1 MQKEEYERCGRC
13 LKGNYLLTSTFYLL
27 ASHPFLLRE
36 WYDYMKKTKV
46 SILKQ
51 NILINS
57 LRISHITIW
66 IYSPVSFPQ
75 LLSNSP
81 HLSSKPQFYVLFSRK
96 KKKIC
101 PVQFVLN
108 IYSQTI
114 IELPQNIIEL
124 PEPHPLSKL
133 TLFPE
138 VIVTPQLGVAL
149 LISSWSHS
157 TLEYSLIWSCLG
169 LRRQAHLLWTHEF
182 CGPVVCRRPCFTPK
196 VESRFLTYR
205 SIYEQIEANKVISL
219 AWNSPFVKAEL
230 LKFN

>member
-1 MQKEEYERCGRC
+1 MIWLYEEDQGFYP
-13 LKGNYLLTSTFYLL
+13 LK
-27 ASHPFLLRE
+27 
-36 WYDYMKKTKV
+36 
-46 SILKQ
+46 

-96 KKKIC
+96 EKKKS
-101 PVQFVLN
+101 VQFNLYWTFIHRSSV
-108 IYSQTI
+108 YWT
-114 IELPQNIIEL
+114 IIEL

-133 TLFPE
+133 PLFPE
-138 VIVTPQLGVAL
+138 AIVTPQLGVAL
-149 LISSWSHS
+149 LIPSWSHS
-157 TLEYSLIWSCLG
+157 TLEYSLLWSCLG
-169 LRRQAHLLWTHEF
+169 LRRQAPLLWTHEC
-182 CGPVVCRRPCFTPK
+182 CGPVVCRRPCFTLK

>member
-1 MQKEEYERCGRC
+1 MS
-13 LKGNYLLTSTFYLL
+13 STFYLL

-36 WYDYMKKTKV
+36 WYDSMKKTKV

-66 IYSPVSFPQ
+66 KYSPVSFPQ

-81 HLSSKPQFYVLFSRK
+81 HLSSKPQFYFLFSRK
-96 KKKIC
+96 EKKS
-101 PVQFVLN
+101 VQFNLYWTFIHRRSV
-108 IYSQTI
+108 YWTI
-114 IELPQNIIEL
+114 IKL

-138 VIVTPQLGVAL
+138 AIVTPQLGVAL

-169 LRRQAHLLWTHEF
+169 LRRQAPLLWTHEC

-196 VESRFLTYR
+196 VESRFLNYR